1 MTLSEPNTAPNTAP
15 GTALV
20 TGAAHRIG
28 QAIALGLAAD
38 GWAVAIHYHRSQ
50 DAAESLSDDINAKGG
65 RAVAVAADLTDEDQT
80 AALLPDAGKVLGP
93 INCLVNNAS
102 VFEHDDV
109 ASATRESWDA
119 HIETNLRAPFVLT
132 QCFAR
137 QLPKDMTG
145 NVINLL
151 DQRVANLTPYF
162 LSYTLSKSGLWS
174 LTRTLALALAPR
186 IRVNGIA
193 PGPVLPS
200 ARQSAEQ
207 FAGQSAATP
216 LGRAITPEEIYAGVR
231 FILQAEAMTGQMIA
245 LDSGQHLNWSAA
257 RGNGAED

>member
-1 MTLSEPNTAPNTAP
+1 MTASEAKTTPGTTP
-15 GTALV
+15 GTALI

-28 QAIALGLAAD
+28 QAIASGLAAD
-38 GWAVAIHYHRSQ
+38 GWAVAIHYHRSH
-50 DAAESLSDDINAKGG
+50 DAAQRLSDDINGRGG
-65 RAVAVAADLTDEDQT
+65 RAVTVTADLTDGDQT
-80 AALLPDAGKVLGP
+80 AALVGEAGKALGP
-93 INCLVNNAS
+93 VTCLVNNAS
-102 VFEHDDV
+102 VFVNDDV

-119 HIETNLRAPFVLT
+119 HLETNLRAPFVLT

-137 QLPKDMTG
+137 QLPKDITG

-151 DQRVANLTPYF
+151 DQRVANLTPHF

-200 ARQSAEQ
+200 ARQSAEH
-207 FAGQSAATP
+207 FAGQCAATP
-216 LGRAITPEEIYAGVR
+216 LGRAIMPEEIYAGVR
-231 FILQAEAMTGQMIA
+231 FILSAPAMTGQMLA
-245 LDSGQHLNWSAA
+245 LDSGQHLNWAPT
-257 RGNGAED
+257 RGDGLEE